1 MSKFKLSKIFT
12 PKVLSGL
19 AVVGT
24 VATAILAA
32 ADGMSAK
39 EHIDKA
45 FAEYPEDREKTKL
58 KVATYMV
65 PRVGGY
71 FVKSAVCAGGTI
83 VLIVASGYMSGLTI
97 ATLTGTISYGI
108 THRDKLETEIQK
120 LPGGKEAL
128 KRVKNE
134 IAKYNVEDKISK
146 EKEKKNKK
154 SNTCKFQSIEE
165 TGNGQML
172 FVDMYSGRVFRSNLD
187 SVEYAQCK
195 FNDMRDEGLPFGE
208 EMTAPLSYNDLFD
221 LYNLSHSHWGY
232 QFGYR
237 SVPINNPGAQRIEF
251 ENTIVKLKDMLE
263 TNSDIYGE
271 DVCMISIVNGLYPET
286 DWFDD

>member
-71 FVKSAVCAGGTI
+71 FIRSVVCAGGTI
-83 VLIVASGYMSGLTI
+83 TLIVVSGYMSGLTI
-97 ATLTGTISYGI
+97 AALTGTVSYGI
-108 THRDKLETEIQK
+108 THRDMLEREVSKI
-120 LPGGKEAL
+120 PGGKEVV

-134 IAKYNVEDKISK
+134 MAKIDVEKKIK
-146 EKEKKNKK
+146 EEKEKKNKK
-154 SNTCKFQSIEE
+154 PCKFQSIEE
-165 TGNGQML
+165 TGNGNML
-172 FVDMYSGRVFRSNLD
+172 FVDTYSGRVFRSNLD

-195 FNDMRDEGLPFGE
+195 FNDIRDEGLPFGE
-208 EMTAPLSYNDLFD
+208 EMTAAMSYNELFD

-232 QFGYR
+232 QFGYK

-251 ENTIVKLKDMLE
+251 ENTIVKLKDMVDS
-263 TNSDIYGE
+263 NSDIYGE
-271 DVCMISIVNGLYPET
+271 DVCMISIANGLYPET